1 MIFFTESWGS
11 KQGLRRS
18 TKSCTRKEHESA
30 TNPIARRG
38 SRGDF
43 VPFRLPLAGSRA
55 SVPCGA
61 WGNAP
66 TVPRVVSI
74 LNALNKG
81 AGSEASLPVTLRVRR
96 RASKLLFPQDSVKNH
111 SSTPPWHSYLKNKNG
126 DCGGFRPHTVPVFL
140 MQSRGDYS
148 AAGAKKEICVAP
160 VMASADSIVMGA
172 VSTLS
177 VAKEPS

>member
-1 MIFFTESWGS
+1 MVGTTFFCSLRNLGGN
-11 KQGLRRS
+11 KQGLRQS
-18 TKSCTRKEHESA
+18 TKSRTRKEHESETNSIAKRGQGTASLVGFGA
-30 TNPIARRG
+30 TPQLLVGRSTQRKK
-38 SRGDF
+38 S
-43 VPFRLPLAGSRA
+43 
-55 SVPCGA
+55 
-61 WGNAP
+61 
-66 TVPRVVSI
+66 T
-74 LNALNKG
+74 KG

-126 DCGGFRPHTVPVFL
+126 YCGGFRPHTVPAFL
-140 MQSRGDYS
+140 MQSRENYS